1 MSYLSRQMW
10 AGGSIKV
17 GGVSTVSNWSGPVG
31 DMDLTSEM
39 WRICRVARGVTWWT
53 QRVGPSGS

>member
-10 AGGSIKV
+10 AGGSVKV
-17 GGVSTVSNWSGPVG
+17 GGVIYMYVIGVAPGVG

-39 WRICRVARGVTWWT
+39 WQSGARGHLWT

>member
-17 GGVSTVSNWSGPVG
+17 GGVSEYIIGVAPGGGYGFNFRDVEDLQSG
-31 DMDLTSEM
+31 
-39 WRICRVARGVTWWT
+39 ARGHLWT
-53 QRVGPSGS
+53 QRVGPSGP